1 MKNLSITAPTAF
13 HFICSS
19 VCLTPPTPIGI
30 SLLSTLSIRS
40 SIERRVT
47 RIRDRDCPTSNT
59 AVLFCLDPAPEAAV
73 VSVEMAPQAPEVAPE
88 PFPLELLATIV
99 SLSSPVGNLSNKKAF
114 QLKTKKITF
123 LRKFNAGIS
132 AVLRQLVKD
141 KFDKFVDCDL

>member
-13 HFICSS
+13 HLICSS
-19 VCLTPPTPIGI
+19 VCFTPPTPRGI

-59 AVLFCLDPAPEAAV
+59 VVLFWLDSPDWAG

-88 PFPLELLATIV
+88 PFSLELLATIV
-99 SLSSPVGNLSNKKAF
+99 SLSSPVGNISNKKVF
-114 QLKTKKITF
+114 QLKTKKLTF

>member
-19 VCLTPPTPIGI
+19 VCLIPPTPSGI
-30 SLLSTLSIRS
+30 SLRSTLSTRS
-40 SIERRVT
+40 SMDLRVT

-59 AVLFCLDPAPEAAV
+59 VVLFCLDPPDWAG

-99 SLSSPVGNLSNKKAF
+99 SLSSPVGNISNKKVF